1 MPFPALPNAVV
12 FAVAGIVI
20 FTVALLTILRV
31 LPGQLWSRM
40 LEGNIAAAL
49 VVAAL
54 TLAIGWIVAA
64 AVH

>member
-1 MPFPALPNAVV
+1 MPFAALPNAIFFALSGMLIFALGLVV
-12 FAVAGIVI
+12 F
-20 FTVALLTILRV
+20 LRV
-31 LPGQLWSRM
+31 LPGQLWNRV

-54 TLAIGWIVAA
+54 VLALGWIVAG